1 MVIVGIPREGIR
13 HTRAVQDWLA
23 EGRQEGLQEGKA
35 QEAAKVT
42 LRLLNRR
49 CGPLSEATTAQIQAL
64 PVEQLEALADALLD
78 FQRPADL
85 ATCCSATPLPSR
97 VISKQWQR
105 STLVIPVV
113 QIGHRREVYR

>member
-1 MVIVGIPREGIR
+1 MAIAGIPREEIR

-23 EGRQEGLQEGKA
+23 EGRQEGKA

-49 CGPLSEATTAQIQAL
+49 CGPLSEATTARIQAL

-78 FQRPADL
+78 FQGPADL
-85 ATCCSATPLPSR
+85 ASWLAGNT
-97 VISKQWQR
+97 
-105 STLVIPVV
+105 
-113 QIGHRREVYR
+113 